1 MTLPSFL
8 LRHRTTALVG
18 LAILI
23 AAGATLVE
31 RQRSPARV
39 GISRAFPFERADSA
53 RFRAFVILTAADCSS
68 NLSFMQLF
76 QRDTTRVRLSRLYL
90 LGPRRGLDSTAA
102 LLRDQGIETPLL
114 PATNAVER
122 ALHQLGS
129 ISTPFLIVLDTDGV
143 VRLAM
148 TSPPDIGTYVRL
160 PKLLDEL
167 WAQGVYD
174 PLVIR

>member
-1 MTLPSFL
+1 MRLPD
-8 LRHRTTALVG
+8 RTTALL
-18 LAILI
+18 LAL
-23 AAGATLVE
+23 AVVLGGVAATLLA
-31 RQRSPARV
+31 RQQNPARV
-39 GISRAFPFERADSA
+39 AISRAFPFEPSDSS
-53 RFRAFVILTAADCSS
+53 RFRAFVILSAKDCSG
-68 NLSFMQLF
+68 NLGFLDLF

-90 LGPRRGLDSTAA
+90 VGPPSELDPTSA
-102 LLRDQGIETPLL
+102 LLRGQGVDTRLV
-114 PATNAVER
+114 PATKAIER
-122 ALHQLGS
+122 AMRQLGS

-148 TSPPDIGTYVRL
+148 TSPPDIDTYVRL

>member
-1 MTLPSFL
+1 ML
-8 LRHRTTALVG
+8 LG
-18 LAILI
+18 LAVLI
-23 AAGATLVE
+23 AAGATLFE
-31 RQRSPARV
+31 RQRNPARV
-39 GISRAFPFERADSA
+39 AISKAFPFERADSA
-53 RFRAFVILTAADCSS
+53 RFRAFVVLTAEDCSA
-68 NLSFMQLF
+68 NLSFLQLF
-76 QRDTTRVRLSRLYL
+76 HRDTTRVRLSRLYL
-90 LGPRRGLDSTAA
+90 LGPQRGVDSTAT
-102 LLRDQGIETPLL
+102 LIRDQGIETPLL

-122 ALHQLGS
+122 ALRQLGS

-148 TSPPDIGTYVRL
+148 TSPPDIDTYVRL